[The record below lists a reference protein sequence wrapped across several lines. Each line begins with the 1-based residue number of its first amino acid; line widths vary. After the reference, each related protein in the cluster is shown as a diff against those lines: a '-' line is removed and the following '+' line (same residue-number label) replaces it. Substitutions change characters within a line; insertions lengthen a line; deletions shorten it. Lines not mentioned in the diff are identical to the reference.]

1 MYVLY
6 AGAFGLNN
14 MVEGLKLEYFALDN
28 DMYFKLFKAIKMLK
42 LFKCHLTT

>member
-1 MYVLY
+1 MLM
-6 AGAFGLNN
+6 LLDSTKII
-14 MVEGLKLEYFALDN
+14 VEGLKLEYFALDN